1 MSVQQDRIDRIDRL
15 WRLLPA
21 VHRMRDS
28 DLGEPLRALLQVIA
42 EQVNLVED
50 DIGRL
55 YDNWFIETCEDWVVP
70 YIADLVGH
78 RPALEAGEPGDVSS
92 AQGQARNRI
101 LAPRREVANTLR
113 YRRRKGTLALLELLA
128 ADVAGWPAR
137 AVEFYRLLAQTQSL
151 SHPHLERGR
160 TADLRAGDALDLL
173 NGAFD
178 EMAHTIDVRRILSR
192 HTQDRYNIPSVGVFV
207 WRLRAYSITHAPAC
221 CLEEVG
227 AHVYMFSALG
237 NDTPLFVRPHR
248 EEDPGTIAG
257 ELNLPVRIRRR
268 AFLAAGGGASSDY
281 YGLATS
287 EDPESQVGQSLAIWA
302 EDWPGKGVDNTQPI
316 PAARIIPAD
325 LSDWSYVPP
334 RDYVAVDPVIGRFI
348 FPPKQPPK
356 HGVWVSYHYGFS
368 ADMGGG
374 EYVRPF
380 SEPATS
386 DAPVQLIRVE
396 GQEAL
401 RVALH
406 YWQRQT
412 NLDGGTGTHPDQPPH
427 AVIEI
432 ADSGVYVVPI
442 NILLAAGHTLQIRAA
457 QRTRPMLRLLDW
469 QTDQPDNLSVEGG
482 AGSRF
487 SLDGVV
493 VAGRGVQIEGELAS
507 FVVRHATLVP
517 GWSLQD
523 NCEPRRPAE
532 PSIELINS
540 TACVVIEHSIVGSI
554 KVNNDEVMTDPVR
567 IRLSDSILDATGA
580 DCDSPECEAV
590 AAAGLARAHAVLH
603 IVRCTVIGRVL
614 VHAIE
619 LAENSLFIGTV
630 AVARRQIGCMRFC
643 YVSPCSRTPKRF
655 NCQPDLVRRAAAEKM
670 RADAQ
675 KDHLPPPADAD
686 IAAALQEE
694 AVRVRPQFN
703 SLRYGTPTYCQLA
716 CDCAEEIK
724 RGADD
729 ESEMGAFHDLFQPQR
744 LANLRA
750 RVDEYTP
757 AGMEAGIVIAN

>member
-1 MSVQQDRIDRIDRL
+1 MNMQEDRIDRL
-15 WRLLPA
+15 YRLLPA

-28 DLGEPLRALLQVIA
+28 DQDEPLRTLLQVIA

-78 RPALEAGEPGDVSS
+78 RAVHEAGEPGDVSS
-92 AQGQARNRI
+92 AEGRARDRI
-101 LAPRREVANTLR
+101 LVPRREVANTIR

-151 SHPHLERGR
+151 RHPHLERGR

-173 NGAFD
+173 NGPFD
-178 EMAHTIDVRRILSR
+178 EMAHTIDVRRIISR
-192 HTQDRYNIPSVGVFV
+192 YTQGRYDIPSVGVFV
-207 WRLRAYSITHAPAC
+207 WRLRSYSITHAPAY

-227 AHVYMFSALG
+227 PHVYMFSALG
-237 NDTPLFVRPHR
+237 NDTPLFVRPRR
-248 EEDPGTIAG
+248 EEDPGAIAG
-257 ELNLPVRIRRR
+257 ELNLPVPIRRR
-268 AFLAAGGGASSDY
+268 AFAAPAGGASPDY
-281 YGLATS
+281 YGLLAA
-287 EDPESQVGQSLAIWA
+287 DGQVAQSLAIWA
-302 EDWPGKGVDNTQPI
+302 EDWPSKGVDNEQPL
-316 PAARIIPAD
+316 PASQIIPAD

-334 RDYVAVDPVIGRFI
+334 RNHVAVDPVLGRFM
-348 FPPKQPPK
+348 FPPKQLPK
-356 HGVWVSYHYGFS
+356 RGVWVSYHYGFS

-374 EYVRPF
+374 EYVRPL
-380 SEPATS
+380 SEAGG
-386 DAPVQLIRVE
+386 VQLIRVE
-396 GQEAL
+396 GQEEL
-401 RVALH
+401 RVALQ

-412 NLDGGTGTHPDQPPH
+412 NADGSATTHPDQPQN

-432 ADSGVYVVPI
+432 ADSGVYVLPV
-442 NILLAAGHTLQIRAA
+442 NILLATGHTLQIRAA
-457 QRTRPMLRLLDW
+457 QRTRPVLRLLDW
-469 QTDQPDNLSVEGG
+469 QTDRPDNLSVEGG
-482 AGSRF
+482 EDSRF
-487 SLDGVV
+487 TLDGVV

-507 FVVRHATLVP
+507 FTLRHATLVP
-517 GWSLQD
+517 GWSLEAD
-523 NCEPRRPAE
+523 CEPRRPAE

-540 TACVVIEHSIVGSI
+540 NACVVIEHSIVGSI
-554 KVNNDEVMTDPVR
+554 QVNNDEVMTDPVR
-567 IRLSDSILDATGA
+567 IRVSDSILDATGA
-580 DCDSPECEAV
+580 DCDSPECEAIG
-590 AAAGLARAHAVLH
+590 AAGLARAHAVLR
-603 IVRCTVIGRVL
+603 IVRSTVIGRVM

-619 LAENSLFIGTV
+619 LAENSIFISTV

-643 YVSPCSRTPKRF
+643 YVSPCSRMPKRF
-655 NCQPDLVRRAAAEKM
+655 NCQPDLVQRAVAERL
-670 RADAQ
+670 RAEAQ
-675 KDHLPPPADAD
+675 EAGLPPPADTD
-686 IAAALQEE
+686 IAAAQQRE

-703 SLRYGTPTYCQLA
+703 STRYGTPVYCQLA